1 MKDAGYKTG
10 MFGKYHL
17 GSKIPPGG
25 VIDRDK
31 LLSSE
36 FHDWNLPLLEHD
48 IGFDFTYVTMEGIQR
63 PPYAFFRNGY
73 LDIHG
78 GSVKDWSVG
87 EFTMEGGTS
96 KIIVDG
102 EGSESWD
109 STMYNQIVVNETE
122 AFLDNHLKFNAND
135 PFFSYVA
142 LGAIHLPHSPPTH
155 FMDGSAVAGEYPV
168 EQLDMLH
175 EMDLTVGK
183 IIDILETRGLA
194 QDTII
199 IFTSDNGGL
208 RPPTGSDLSHEPNGN
223 LRGRKGSLYEG
234 GTRVPFILR
243 HDGYVPAGESRDKLL
258 SLSDVFATLCEIV
271 GIEIPKKAG
280 MQFDLDSI
288 FFILPFIDNSNIL
301 HSKGLSQFCK
311 ISQIRKQRC
320 RSSKQLCF
328 MENCW

>member
-1 MKDAGYKTG
+1 M
-10 MFGKYHL
+10 
-17 GSKIPPGG
+17 
-25 VIDRDK
+25 
-31 LLSSE
+31 
-36 FHDWNLPLLEHD
+36 
-48 IGFDFTYVTMEGIQR
+48 
-63 PPYAFFRNGY
+63 
-73 LDIHG
+73 
-78 GSVKDWSVG
+78 
-87 EFTMEGGTS
+87 
-96 KIIVDG
+96 
-102 EGSESWD
+102 
-109 STMYNQIVVNETE
+109 
-122 AFLDNHLKFNAND
+122 
-135 PFFSYVA
+135 
-142 LGAIHLPHSPPTH
+142 
-155 FMDGSAVAGEYPV
+155 
-168 EQLDMLH
+168 EQLDLLH

-183 IIDILETRGLA
+183 IIDIIETRGLA

-208 RPPTGSDLSHEPNGN
+208 RPPTDLDLSHEPNGN
-223 LRGRKGSLYEG
+223 LRGKKGSLYEG

-243 HDGYVPAGESRDKLL
+243 HDGNVPAGESRDKLL

-311 ISQIRKQRC
+311 VSQIRKQRC